1 MPTQPT
7 DITGRR
13 SNARSDQDGS
23 IGRAGSTASSRA
35 GGAAFPRPGLAALC
49 GRVSRIVGVLVVR
62 SLRLGLATAGALLRR
77 RSAAEYR
84 GTWLVDTITDLGP
97 AFVKAAQMLSTR
109 ADLVP
114 PSVCRALSGLYD
126 DVRPIPVRELM
137 PLLEQRLGRAN
148 ARAILADRTPV
159 AAGSIACVYHAT
171 LPDNREVAVKVR
183 RPDVA
188 RTLGADLAIM
198 RGLTR
203 LVARLPLLRDV
214 PAIDIVDQVTESVHG
229 QLDLAAECD
238 NLERLRSNLAEFPDV
253 RVPAVYRELCGEDVV
268 VMEYLHDLRRL
279 RPEDMTE
286 ECRERAV
293 ISALHAVYQMLFH
306 DGLVHCDLHPGNL
319 YLRRDGSAVIVD
331 AGFTVQ
337 LRPQAQD
344 KFASFFHQMA
354 NGNGSRCA
362 EIVLSTAMPGPNA
375 DTAGFCR
382 ELTDLVDAVSGVRAA
397 DFDLVRF
404 ATRLFDIQ
412 RRYGLYADPQ
422 FVFPILSLMVL
433 EGTVR
438 DFAPDIDFQREALP
452 FLAQGTL
459 ERAIRAWQATLPEQS
474 SAASYDSPG
483 AE

>member
-1 MPTQPT
+1 MTTQPT
-7 DITGRR
+7 DATGRR
-13 SNARSDQDGS
+13 PSIRSERDGS
-23 IGRAGSTASSRA
+23 IGRTGSTATSRA
-35 GGAAFPRPGLAALC
+35 SGAAVPRPGVSALC
-49 GRVSRIVGVLVVR
+49 GRVARIVRVLTVR
-62 SLRLGLATAGALLRR
+62 SLSLGVATVGALARR
-77 RSAAEYR
+77 RSAADYR
-84 GTWLVDTITDLGP
+84 GAWLVDTITDLGP

-126 DVRPIPVRELM
+126 DVRPIPARELM
-137 PLLEQRLGRAN
+137 PLLERRLGLAN
-148 ARAILADRTPV
+148 TRAILADNAPV

-171 LPDNREVAVKVR
+171 LPDGREVAVKVR

-188 RTLGADLAIM
+188 RTLGIDLAIM

-203 LVARLPLLRDV
+203 LVARVPLLRDV
-214 PAIDIVDQVTESVHG
+214 PAVDIVDQVTESVYG
-229 QLDLAAECD
+229 QLDLLAECD
-238 NLERLRSNLAEFPDV
+238 NLERLRVNLAKFPDV
-253 RVPAVYRELCGEDVV
+253 RVPAVHRDLCGEDVV
-268 VMEYLHDLRRL
+268 VMEYLQDLRRL
-279 RPEDMTE
+279 RPEDMTGE
-286 ECRERAV
+286 SKERAV
-293 ISALHAVYQMLFH
+293 LSALHAVYQMLFH

-319 YLRRDGSAVIVD
+319 YLRQDGSVVIVD

-354 NGNGSRCA
+354 NGNGRRCA
-362 EIVLSTAMPGPNA
+362 EIVLSTAKPGPNA
-375 DTAGFCR
+375 DTGGFCR
-382 ELTDLVDAVSGVRAA
+382 ELSGLVESVSGVRAA

-404 ATRLFDIQ
+404 ATKLFDIQ

-452 FLAQGTL
+452 FLAQGVL
-459 ERAIRAWQATLPEQS
+459 ERAIRAWQATLPEQTADG
-474 SAASYDSPG
+474 SAA
-483 AE
+483 E